1 MLAAIFC
8 YSAYSIYVTAPH
20 VAGIFGKDIRE
31 QRDGFFQEAVR
42 GVVSVSEEKDSLLVW
57 GWSDW
62 LYVRA
67 GLPPASKYSSIFLTI
82 QPSVLRPYFVSE
94 YESDIKSRQPAVI
107 AEAIGPGLFLNA
119 PREEIGL
126 ESSPAVARFV
136 QERYNYWGSVGSIN
150 LFVRKNRERRL
161 MKLLGHIDVRD
172 FLARAKGRKEHPEP
186 TRRVLDNLL
195 QKHADGIN
203 LQSLFSKLR
212 RLNRL
217 GVVTAE
223 QRLMIQSEALL
234 EARAHISSKCLVDL
248 AECS

>member
-1 MLAAIFC
+1 
-8 YSAYSIYVTAPH
+8 
-20 VAGIFGKDIRE
+20 
-31 QRDGFFQEAVR
+31 
-42 GVVSVSEEKDSLLVW
+42 
-57 GWSDW
+57 
-62 LYVRA
+62 
-67 GLPPASKYSSIFLTI
+67 
-82 QPSVLRPYFVSE
+82 
-94 YESDIKSRQPAVI
+94 
-107 AEAIGPGLFLNA
+107 
-119 PREEIGL
+119 
-126 ESSPAVARFV
+126 
-136 QERYNYWGSVGSIN
+136 
-150 LFVRKNRERRL
+150 